1 VVARRGSTL
10 AGALVGLALAVLAL
24 APAAGAHAI
33 LVGSQPAANAELV
46 GAELDVEVSLEFNSR
61 IDAARSSLQLAKDGG
76 ALQPLPLG
84 ETDKPNFLVG
94 KAAKLA
100 PGAYRLRW
108 QVLSVDGHVSRGDV
122 NFKVRAP

>member
-1 VVARRGSTL
+1 MIASRGSRRWGT
-10 AGALVGLALAVLAL
+10 LVGLALAVLAF
-24 APAAGAHAI
+24 APGARAHAI
-33 LVGSQPAANAELV
+33 LVESKPAANAELV
-46 GAELDVEVSLEFNSR
+46 GADVDVDVSLEFNSR

-76 ALQPLPLG
+76 ALQPLALG

-94 KAAKLA
+94 KTPKLA

-108 QVLSVDGHVSRGDV
+108 QVLSVDGHVSRGDL